1 MVDNDYVIVE
11 DVFILDE
18 HQMKL
23 GDKFI
28 EIDAKKLQD
37 IADRNNN
44 RISRTGDE
52 IPLIIGH
59 TKDGADE
66 KDQPEVV
73 GYASNLRVK
82 DFLNTGKKAIAA
94 TFKYHKASADI
105 ARKFPRRSVELW
117 TRDWK
122 LDPIA
127 LLGATTP
134 ERDLGLVRFK
144 RKGPRKYSRLL
155 PMTGTQDTNEIVAG
169 VIAALQQSDVWQYVQ
184 MQMRAGQGAEMGID
198 DSMLPATEEDE
209 SLLPEQEMGLE
220 EEVPEEGMEG
230 EEGLEE
236 EVPEEEATGVEG
248 EDPDAVEEEPE
259 EKEPV
264 RMNRQ
269 DEDDVKVRLSRVEKE
284 NGDLVAKL
292 SAAEVA
298 VQEIKLKYQR
308 AQRDADLMG
317 LENEGYLFDRKEEL
331 DHVSSLSDEAYAS
344 HINIIKK
351 RYQRAPVGGASFNPA
366 KDAVKEVKGRGKDDM
381 AAIAK
386 FALDKGIS
394 YEAALAQHSS

>member
-23 GDKFI
+23 GDKVI

-44 RISRTGDE
+44 RIRNTGDE

-82 DFLNTGKKAIAA
+82 DFMNTGKKAIAA
-94 TFKYHKASADI
+94 TFKYHKASADL
-105 ARKFPRRSVELW
+105 AKKFPRRSVELW

-144 RKGPRKYSRLL
+144 RKGPRKYSRVL

-169 VIAALQQSDVWQYVQ
+169 VVAALQQSDVWQFVQ
-184 MQMRAGQGAEMGID
+184 SQMRANQGMEMGID
-198 DSMLPATEEDE
+198 DSLLPANEEDD
-209 SLLPEQEMGLE
+209 SLLPEEEMGLE
-220 EEVPEEGMEG
+220 EEVPQQEG

-284 NGDLVAKL
+284 KGDLVAKL

-308 AQRDADLMG
+308 AQRDAELMG

-331 DHVSSLSDEAYAS
+331 DHVSNLSEEAYAS

-351 RYQRAPVGGASFNPA
+351 RYQRAPVGGATFNPA
-366 KDAVKEVKGRGKDDM
+366 KDAVKEVKGRGKEDM

-386 FALDKGIS
+386 LALDKGIS

>member
-1 MVDNDYVIVE
+1 
-11 DVFILDE
+11 
-18 HQMKL
+18 
-23 GDKFI
+23 
-28 EIDAKKLQD
+28 
-37 IADRNNN
+37 
-44 RISRTGDE
+44 
-52 IPLIIGH
+52 
-59 TKDGADE
+59 
-66 KDQPEVV
+66 
-73 GYASNLRVK
+73 
-82 DFLNTGKKAIAA
+82 
-94 TFKYHKASADI
+94 
-105 ARKFPRRSVELW
+105 
-117 TRDWK
+117 
-122 LDPIA
+122 
-127 LLGATTP
+127 
-134 ERDLGLVRFK
+134 
-144 RKGPRKYSRLL
+144 
-155 PMTGTQDTNEIVAG
+155 MTGTQDTNEIVAG

-209 SLLPEQEMGLE
+209 SLLPEQEMGLD

-230 EEGLEE
+230 EEQGLEE
-236 EVPEEEATGVEG
+236 NPEEEATEEEG
-248 EDPDAVEEEPE
+248 EGAETVGEPE
-259 EKEPV
+259 EEEPV

-366 KDAVKEVKGRGKDDM
+366 KDAVKEVKGRSKDDV

>member
-18 HQMKL
+18 HQMKI
-23 GDKFI
+23 GDKV
-28 EIDAKKLQD
+28 IDINEQKLQD
-37 IADRNNN
+37 IADRNNR
-44 RISRTGDE
+44 RIHNTGDE

-82 DFLNTGKKAIAA
+82 DFMNTGKKAIAA
-94 TFKYHKASADI
+94 TFKYHKASADL
-105 ARKFPRRSVELW
+105 AKKFPRRSVELW

-144 RKGPRKYSRLL
+144 RKGPRKYSRVL

-169 VIAALQQSDVWQYVQ
+169 VVAALQQSDVWQFVQ
-184 MQMRAGQGAEMGID
+184 SQMRANQGMEMGID
-198 DSMLPATEEDE
+198 DSLLPANEEDD
-209 SLLPEQEMGLE
+209 SLLPEEEMGLE
-220 EEVPEEGMEG
+220 EEVPMEEG

-269 DEDDVKVRLSRVEKE
+269 NEDDVKVRLSRVEKE

-308 AQRDADLMG
+308 AQRDAELMG

-331 DHVSSLSDEAYAS
+331 DHVSNLSEEAYAS

-351 RYQRAPVGGASFNPA
+351 RYQRAPVGGATFNPA
-366 KDAVKEVKGRGKDDM
+366 KDAVKEVKGRGKEDM

-386 FALDKGIS
+386 LALDKGIS

>member
-18 HQMKL
+18 HQMKI
-23 GDKFI
+23 GDKV
-28 EIDAKKLQD
+28 IDINEQKLQD
-37 IADRNNN
+37 IADRNNR
-44 RISRTGDE
+44 RIHNTGDE

-82 DFLNTGKKAIAA
+82 DFMNTGKKAIAA
-94 TFKYHKASADI
+94 TFKYHKASADL
-105 ARKFPRRSVELW
+105 AKKFPRRSVELW

-144 RKGPRKYSRLL
+144 RKGPRKYSRVL

-169 VIAALQQSDVWQYVQ
+169 VVAALQQSDVWQFVQ
-184 MQMRAGQGAEMGID
+184 SQMRANQGMEMGID
-198 DSMLPATEEDE
+198 DSLLPTNEEDD
-209 SLLPEQEMGLE
+209 SLLPEEEMGLE
-220 EEVPEEGMEG
+220 EEVPMEEG

-308 AQRDADLMG
+308 AQRDAELMG

-331 DHVSSLSDEAYAS
+331 DHVSNLSEEAYAS

-351 RYQRAPVGGASFNPA
+351 RYQRAPVGGATFNPA
-366 KDAVKEVKGRGKDDM
+366 KDAVKEVKGRGKEDM

-386 FALDKGIS
+386 LALDKGIS

>member
-18 HQMKL
+18 HQMKI
-23 GDKFI
+23 GDKVV
-28 EIDAKKLQD
+28 EIDAKKLQE
-37 IADRNNN
+37 IADRNNS
-44 RISRTGDE
+44 RIHKTGDE

-82 DFLNTGKKAIAA
+82 DFMNTGKKAIAA
-94 TFKYHKASADI
+94 TFKYHKASADL
-105 ARKFPRRSVELW
+105 AKKFPRRSVELW

-144 RKGPRKYSRLL
+144 RKGPRKYSRVL
-155 PMTGTQDTNEIVAG
+155 PMTGTQDTSEIVAG
-169 VIAALQQSDVWQYVQ
+169 VVAALQQSDVWQFVQ
-184 MQMRAGQGAEMGID
+184 SQMRANQGMEMGID
-198 DSMLPATEEDE
+198 DSLLPANEEDD
-209 SLLPEQEMGLE
+209 SLLPEEEMGLE
-220 EEVPEEGMEG
+220 EEVPQQEG

-284 NGDLVAKL
+284 KGDLVAKL

-308 AQRDADLMG
+308 AQRDAELMG

-331 DHVSSLSDEAYAS
+331 DHVSNLSEEAYAS

-351 RYQRAPVGGASFNPA
+351 RYQRAPVGGATFNPA
-366 KDAVKEVKGRGKDDM
+366 KDAVKEVKGRGKEDM

-386 FALDKGIS
+386 LALDKGIS

>member
-18 HQMKL
+18 HQMKI
-23 GDKFI
+23 GDKV
-28 EIDAKKLQD
+28 IDINEQKLQD
-37 IADRNNN
+37 IADRNNR
-44 RISRTGDE
+44 RIHNTGDE

-73 GYASNLRVK
+73 GYAYNLRVR
-82 DFLNTGKKAIAA
+82 DFMNTGKKAIAA
-94 TFKYHKASADI
+94 TFKYHKASADL
-105 ARKFPRRSVELW
+105 AKKFPRRSVELW

-169 VIAALQQSDVWQYVQ
+169 VVAALQQSDVWQFVQ
-184 MQMRAGQGAEMGID
+184 SQMRANQGMEMGID
-198 DSMLPATEEDE
+198 DSLLPANEEDD
-209 SLLPEQEMGLE
+209 SLLPEEEMGLE
-220 EEVPEEGMEG
+220 EEVPMEEG

-236 EVPEEEATGVEG
+236 EVPEEETTGVEG

-308 AQRDADLMG
+308 AQRDAELMG

-331 DHVSSLSDEAYAS
+331 DHVSNLSEEAYAS

-351 RYQRAPVGGASFNPA
+351 RYQRAPVGGATFNPA
-366 KDAVKEVKGRGKDDM
+366 KDAVKEVKGRGKEDM

-386 FALDKGIS
+386 LALDKGIS

>member
-18 HQMKL
+18 HQMKI
-23 GDKFI
+23 GDKV
-28 EIDAKKLQD
+28 IDINEQKLQD
-37 IADRNNN
+37 IADRNNR
-44 RISRTGDE
+44 RIHNTGDE

-82 DFLNTGKKAIAA
+82 DFMNTGKKAIAA
-94 TFKYHKASADI
+94 TFKYHKASADL
-105 ARKFPRRSVELW
+105 AKKFPRRSVELW

-169 VIAALQQSDVWQYVQ
+169 VVAALQQSDVWQFVQ
-184 MQMRAGQGAEMGID
+184 SQMRANQGMEMGID
-198 DSMLPATEEDE
+198 DSLLPANEEDD
-209 SLLPEQEMGLE
+209 SLLPEEEMGLE
-220 EEVPEEGMEG
+220 EEVPMEEG

-269 DEDDVKVRLSRVEKE
+269 NEDDVKVRLSRVEKE

-308 AQRDADLMG
+308 AQRDAELMG

-331 DHVSSLSDEAYAS
+331 DHVSNLSEEAYAS

-351 RYQRAPVGGASFNPA
+351 RYQRAPVGGATFNPA
-366 KDAVKEVKGRGKDDM
+366 KDAVKEVKGRGKEDM

-386 FALDKGIS
+386 LALDKGIS

>member
-18 HQMKL
+18 HQMKI
-23 GDKFI
+23 GDKV
-28 EIDAKKLQD
+28 IDINAQKLQD
-37 IADRNNN
+37 IADRNNR
-44 RISRTGDE
+44 RIHNTGDE

-82 DFLNTGKKAIAA
+82 DFMNTGKKAIAA
-94 TFKYHKASADI
+94 TFKYHKASADL
-105 ARKFPRRSVELW
+105 AKKFPRRSVELW

-169 VIAALQQSDVWQYVQ
+169 VVAALQQSDVWQFVQ
-184 MQMRAGQGAEMGID
+184 SQMRANQGMEMGID
-198 DSMLPATEEDE
+198 DSLLPTNEEDD
-209 SLLPEQEMGLE
+209 SLLPEEEMGLE
-220 EEVPEEGMEG
+220 EEVPMEEG

-308 AQRDADLMG
+308 AQRDAELMG

-331 DHVSSLSDEAYAS
+331 DHVSNLSEEAYAS

-351 RYQRAPVGGASFNPA
+351 RYQRAPVGGATFNPA
-366 KDAVKEVKGRGKDDM
+366 KDAVKEVKGRGKEDM

-386 FALDKGIS
+386 LALDKGIS

>member
-18 HQMKL
+18 HQMKI
-23 GDKFI
+23 GDKVV
-28 EIDAKKLQD
+28 EIDAKKLQE

-44 RISRTGDE
+44 RIHKTGDE

-94 TFKYHKASADI
+94 TFKYHKASADV
-105 ARKFPRRSVELW
+105 AKKFPRRSVELW

-134 ERDLGLVRFK
+134 ERDLGLVRFS

-155 PMTGTQDTNEIVAG
+155 PMTGTQDSNEIIAG
-169 VIAALQQSDVWQYVQ
+169 VVAALQQSDVWQYVQ
-184 MQMRAGQGAEMGID
+184 MQMKAGQGAQMGID

-209 SLLPEQEMGLE
+209 SLLPEQEMGLD

-230 EEGLEE
+230 EEQGLEE
-236 EVPEEEATGVEG
+236 NPEEEATEEEG
-248 EDPDAVEEEPE
+248 EGAETVGEPE
-259 EKEPV
+259 EEEPV

-351 RYQRAPVGGASFNPA
+351 RYQRAPVGGATFNPN
-366 KDAVKEVKGRGKDDM
+366 KDAVKEVKGRGKEDM

-386 FALDKGIS
+386 LALDKGIS

>member
-18 HQMKL
+18 HQMKI

-28 EIDAKKLQD
+28 DINAQKLQD
-37 IADRNNN
+37 IADRNNR
-44 RISRTGDE
+44 RIHNTGDE

-73 GYASNLRVK
+73 GYAYNLRVR
-82 DFLNTGKKAIAA
+82 DFMNTGKKAIAA
-94 TFKYHKASADI
+94 TFKYHKASADL
-105 ARKFPRRSVELW
+105 AKKFPRRSVELW

-169 VIAALQQSDVWQYVQ
+169 VVAALQQSDVWQFVQ
-184 MQMRAGQGAEMGID
+184 SQMRANQGMEMGID
-198 DSMLPATEEDE
+198 DSLLPANEEDD
-209 SLLPEQEMGLE
+209 SLLPEEEMGLE
-220 EEVPEEGMEG
+220 EEVPMEEG

-236 EVPEEEATGVEG
+236 EVPEEETTGVEG

-308 AQRDADLMG
+308 AQRDAELMG

-331 DHVSSLSDEAYAS
+331 DHVSNLSEEAYAS

-351 RYQRAPVGGASFNPA
+351 RYQRAPVGGATFNPA
-366 KDAVKEVKGRGKDDM
+366 KDAVKEVKGRGKEDM

-386 FALDKGIS
+386 LALDKGIS

>member
-18 HQMKL
+18 HQMKI
-23 GDKFI
+23 GDKV
-28 EIDAKKLQD
+28 IDINAQKLQD
-37 IADRNNN
+37 IADRNNR
-44 RISRTGDE
+44 RIHNTGDE

-73 GYASNLRVK
+73 GYAYNLRVR
-82 DFLNTGKKAIAA
+82 DFMNTGKKAIAA
-94 TFKYHKASADI
+94 TFKYHKASADL
-105 ARKFPRRSVELW
+105 AKKFPRRSVELW

-169 VIAALQQSDVWQYVQ
+169 VVAALQQSDVWQFVQ
-184 MQMRAGQGAEMGID
+184 SQMRANQGMEMGID
-198 DSMLPATEEDE
+198 DSLLPANEEDD
-209 SLLPEQEMGLE
+209 SLLPEEEMGLE
-220 EEVPEEGMEG
+220 KEVPMEEG

-308 AQRDADLMG
+308 AQRDAELMG

-331 DHVSSLSDEAYAS
+331 DHVSNLSEEAYAS

-351 RYQRAPVGGASFNPA
+351 RYQRAPVGGATFNPA
-366 KDAVKEVKGRGKDDM
+366 KDAVKEVKGRGKEDM

-386 FALDKGIS
+386 LALDKGIS

>member
-1 MVDNDYVIVE
+1 M
-11 DVFILDE
+11 
-18 HQMKL
+18 
-23 GDKFI
+23 
-28 EIDAKKLQD
+28 
-37 IADRNNN
+37 
-44 RISRTGDE
+44 
-52 IPLIIGH
+52 
-59 TKDGADE
+59 
-66 KDQPEVV
+66 
-73 GYASNLRVK
+73 
-82 DFLNTGKKAIAA
+82 NTGKKAIAA
-94 TFKYHKASADI
+94 TFKYHKASADL
-105 ARKFPRRSVELW
+105 AKKFPRRSVELW

-169 VIAALQQSDVWQYVQ
+169 VVAALQQSDVWQFVQ
-184 MQMRAGQGAEMGID
+184 SQMRANQGMEMGID
-198 DSMLPATEEDE
+198 DSLLPANEEDE
-209 SLLPEQEMGLE
+209 SLLPEEEMGLE
-220 EEVPEEGMEG
+220 EEVPMEEG

-308 AQRDADLMG
+308 AQRDAELMG

-331 DHVSSLSDEAYAS
+331 DHVSNLSEEAYAS

-351 RYQRAPVGGASFNPA
+351 RYQRAPVGGATFNPA
-366 KDAVKEVKGRGKDDM
+366 KDAVKEVKGRGKEDM

-386 FALDKGIS
+386 LALDKGIS

>member
-18 HQMKL
+18 HQMKI
-23 GDKFI
+23 GDKV
-28 EIDAKKLQD
+28 IDINAQKLQD
-37 IADRNNN
+37 IADRNNR
-44 RISRTGDE
+44 RIHNTGDE

-73 GYASNLRVK
+73 GYASNLRVR
-82 DFLNTGKKAIAA
+82 DFMNTGKKAIAA
-94 TFKYHKASADI
+94 TFKYHKASADL
-105 ARKFPRRSVELW
+105 AKKFPRRSVELW

-144 RKGPRKYSRLL
+144 RKGPRKYSRVL

-169 VIAALQQSDVWQYVQ
+169 VVAALQQSDVWQFVQ
-184 MQMRAGQGAEMGID
+184 SQMRANQGMEMGID
-198 DSMLPATEEDE
+198 DSLLPTNEEDD
-209 SLLPEQEMGLE
+209 SLLPEEEMGLE
-220 EEVPEEGMEG
+220 EEVPMEEG

-308 AQRDADLMG
+308 AQRDAELMG

-331 DHVSSLSDEAYAS
+331 DHVSNLSEEAYAS

-351 RYQRAPVGGASFNPA
+351 RYQRAPVGGATFNPA
-366 KDAVKEVKGRGKDDM
+366 KDAVKEVKGRGKEDM

-386 FALDKGIS
+386 LALDKGIS